1 MDDRLYRSATDRMF
15 TGVAG
20 GLAERLDVDPA
31 LVRVVW
37 AVSMPLTG
45 FLTLLIYVVM
55 ALVVPEEPGYPMT
68 GAAFASGGPAGPP
81 PGWGQPGGTAG
92 AAGSQTSGTSQPE
105 GGTEAGATSGSPPG
119 SPAPSGGA
127 GPGEGPSPAG
137 APGQPAAWAH
147 DWRSQRATWRAQRRA
162 ERAEWRAQHRT
173 GNGAVVAGLLLI
185 GLGLL
190 FLGQQLIPAFD
201 WNVAWPI
208 AVILLGLVLI
218 AGSIRRGG

>member
-31 LVRVVW
+31 LVRIVW

-68 GAAFASGGPAGPP
+68 GAAFAGGGPAGPP
-81 PGWGQPGGTAG
+81 PGWGQPGGLAG
-92 AAGSQTSGTSQPE
+92 AAGTQTPGASPPE
-105 GGTEAGATSGSPPG
+105 GGTDTGTSSGSTPV
-119 SPAPSGGA
+119 SGAA
-127 GPGEGPSPAG
+127 GPAGEPSSAA
-137 APGQPAAWAH
+137 APGQPAAWAQ

-162 ERAEWRAQHRT
+162 ERAEWRARRRT

-185 GLGLL
+185 GLGIL

-218 AGSIRRGG
+218 AGSVRRGG